1 MTRSPYTAP
10 RDSAAAV
17 TEAHYWRAVDRAVA
31 AQAEHTAHLT
41 NRWEDGPEPGMR
53 VLVIG
58 SAAELRAAAVAEADL
73 EAARELMH
81 RAAWRA
87 QRAGQRWLCTARRAV
102 ALEAAEPDT
111 TSTAPTVLA
120 DPTASPTRPWPWPP
134 PPTGLRDQLEPLT
147 RRSNAPNAARAA
159 IPPGGRT

>member
-17 TEAHYWRAVDRAVA
+17 TEAHYWRAVDRAVTDQA
-31 AQAEHTAHLT
+31 ALAAHLT

-58 SAAELRAAAVAEADL
+58 SAAELRAAAEAEAEL
-73 EAARELMH
+73 AATQELMH

-111 TSTAPTVLA
+111 ASTTPAVTV
-120 DPTASPTRPWPWPP
+120 PTASPTRPWPWPP